1 MKGRSQVPTDVIVY
15 IVDDDEAIRKSLSML
30 LKSSGY
36 NSRACASA
44 AEFLECY
51 DSSIPTC
58 LLLDVGMAGM
68 SGPELQQKLAKDGI
82 TIPIIF
88 MSGHAEMSAE
98 TKAHD
103 FGEHEFLEKPF
114 LSPDLFKRID
124 SCIER
129 AIGT

>member
-1 MKGRSQVPTDVIVY
+1 MPTEVIVY

-30 LKSSGY
+30 LTSSGY

-44 AEFLECY
+44 AEFLDCY

-68 SGPELQQKLAKDGI
+68 SGLELQQKLAKDGI

-88 MSGHAEMSAE
+88 MSGHADMSAE
-98 TKAHD
+98 TKARD
-103 FGEHEFLEKPF
+103 FGEHEFIEKPF
-114 LSPDLFKRID
+114 SSPELFKRID
-124 SCIER
+124 NCIARVIE
-129 AIGT
+129 T